1 MPNALAVSGETALF
15 AVSSARPTGVG
26 RLRSDLKESCFDN
39 VDLYSGLPKV
49 RLRSE
54 SGHWPLTLSGL

>member
-1 MPNALAVSGETALF
+1 MGIIEILTIRSQKIRPNLT
-15 AVSSARPTGVG
+15 
-26 RLRSDLKESCFDN
+26 SDDVEFRGCQAPIPGFDN
-39 VDLYSGLPKV
+39 VDLYSSLPKA